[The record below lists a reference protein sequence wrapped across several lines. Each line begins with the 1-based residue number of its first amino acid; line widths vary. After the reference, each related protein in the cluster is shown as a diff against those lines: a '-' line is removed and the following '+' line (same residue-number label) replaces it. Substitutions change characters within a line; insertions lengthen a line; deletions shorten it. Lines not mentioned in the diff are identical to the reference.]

1 MFTSRAEHRLLLS
14 QNNAEQRLI
23 KKAFELGIVSNK
35 RYKEFEE
42 KEKKYKEFVYSVLEK
57 TKIKTFKDKNN
68 KTINLD
74 EKKSIATILARPDV
88 DEKKLLKLS
97 GIEKELF
104 NRAST
109 EIKYKGYIEKQQREI
124 NKNKKQ
130 NNKPIPKDIDYK
142 SIAGLSNEVV
152 EKLLRSEPETI
163 GSAARIEGVTPAA
176 INLILINIK
185 KQELKKTNA

>member
-1 MFTSRAEHRLLLS
+1 MCIRDRPYRMFTSRAEHRLLLS

-42 KEKKYKEFVYSVLEK
+42 KEKKYKEFVSSVLEK

-68 KTINLD
+68 KAINLD

-109 EIKYKGYIEKQQREI
+109 EIKYKGYICLLYTSPSPR
-124 NKNKKQ
+124 
-130 NNKPIPKDIDYK
+130 D
-142 SIAGLSNEVV
+142 LSTS
-152 EKLLRSEPETI
+152 RMPS
-163 GSAARIEGVTPAA
+163 SA
-176 INLILINIK
+176 
-185 KQELKKTNA
+185 